1 MVLAPALRA
10 YRDDS
15 FADIILETQV
25 GTSYVFGG
33 GGELHYNYVPT
44 NDGAWEEYGNIIDDS
59 ISVGGR
65 EWYNLTDDF
74 GKIKPLLAYN
84 ANDHFDHVRYNIC
97 KLTISQVDDYKKIKY
112 NPFWSYD
119 AYEFLMSL
127 RDGSCN
133 TDKFSLSSLDFSSL
147 NPNDY
152 VLVEVSGF
160 NLGSNGALSVWQHST
175 TAPTITNTYTKTTA
189 RDAWG
194 SGIYMPA
201 SNGTSTPSLAPMKK
215 LYVTTQ
221 IDESFV
227 FLDPEKLNH
236 PRI

>member
-1 MVLAPALRA
+1 MLRRAYHLKYYNEIKNTNQSISDKDATLQANRKTDWYWRLLGGNIAGAFNQTVSVVPDKGDGSSELDPEVLKDLQILHSFVNEIGKNYGKKYMVLAPALRA

-127 RDGSCN
+127 RDGS
-133 TDKFSLSSLDFSSL
+133 
-147 NPNDY
+147 
-152 VLVEVSGF
+152 
-160 NLGSNGALSVWQHST
+160 
-175 TAPTITNTYTKTTA
+175 
-189 RDAWG
+189 
-194 SGIYMPA
+194 
-201 SNGTSTPSLAPMKK
+201 
-215 LYVTTQ
+215 
-221 IDESFV
+221 
-227 FLDPEKLNH
+227 
-236 PRI
+236 